1 MNATLSPFA
10 GLREKAVLLLGVML
24 LTFMAAPARAAID
37 LPNVPLQSGAAV
49 PPNIMFIIDDSG
61 SMHWEIMPDENLG
74 GTYYIFPRVNGIY
87 GAGDYA
93 NIVYSFVE
101 TANPNVI
108 RRSPSGNTTFYNPA
122 LTYQPWT
129 RPDGSLFPPATPA
142 NALYNPYEPGRG
154 SLPLTTQQT
163 RFARWR
169 EGTTNRDRN
178 ESFWPVTFYMYKG
191 TGAAGTRTNY
201 VRYQY
206 RTNTWYRW
214 DLAQNISTEASV
226 TQLDW
231 SSVGGPVRTPAEEL
245 QNFANWF
252 SFYRSRIL
260 AARGGIGRAFA
271 QLPTPTDEAPAPRVG
286 FGALNRTNVTVD
298 GVSDST
304 ILTGVRPFD
313 QAGREVFFEQL
324 YGLSVPPA
332 NTPLRR
338 ALDAAGR
345 YYSRTDDRGPWSST
359 PGVQGGTDLSCRAS
373 FTILMTD
380 GYWNGAQAATPGARA
395 NNDGTN
401 GTEISGPNNPPYT
414 YIAGPPF
421 SDTRNNTLADVAMYY
436 WNRDLR
442 PDLPNRVPAT
452 TQNPAFWQHMVTYG
466 VGLGVTGSVDPDAA
480 FEAIE
485 TGATINW
492 ADPSTN
498 PGKIDDLLHAA
509 VNSRGG
515 FFSAQDPEE
524 FAQELLGVLT
534 SIVERTSSAS
544 NVTTNSTSLDDGSR
558 IYQASYLAGQ
568 WSGELA
574 AFPVTASGVSGTSSW
589 RASNIY
595 TPAGWQTRN
604 IFTNVATGT
613 GPGATGRR
621 FQALDQLN
629 AAQQTALRRG
639 NNAAYGQ
646 AVLDYLLGRQ
656 NNERQFDG
664 ALGFRDRTRV
674 LGDIIHS
681 SPVLIRETS
690 TPNPHATIFV
700 GANDGKLHAFDAV
713 TGAYRFGYVPRHID
727 WNALATL
734 SDQNYGH
741 RYFVDGD
748 IAISSRAQ
756 TGGRNI
762 LVGSLGRGGKGLYAL
777 DVTNPSGFG
786 VNDVLWEFT
795 DPDLGN
801 VLGKPIIARLTDGTN
816 AVIVGNGPNSATN
829 RAFLFIINLEN
840 GNLIAKVDT
849 TAGSEADPN
858 GLWTPRG
865 WDLDANG
872 AVDYVYAGDLHGN
885 MWKFD
890 QASNGNWQ
898 VAFRQGTNRFPLF
911 TAQGPGGSRQPI
923 TSGPSIALDPQTFR
937 RWVFFGTGRYLT
949 LGDPSND
956 SVQTWYGVIDD
967 DDTRIQ
973 GPREPQLLRRS
984 IEIEEVIDGR
994 RLRAFEQG
1002 DAAELADK
1010 RGWFIDL
1017 VPLSG
1022 TPEGERIVSDSLIF
1036 GRVLLSASIAPT
1048 DDPCEVGGSGYINAI
1063 DAFTGAA
1070 LDLPFFDVDG
1080 DGEFD
1085 EGDFIGQP
1093 GTAVGSVDLG
1103 VGMPTLPAI
1112 IRQILVG
1119 GGSSGQTGDININDP
1134 TDVGRISW
1142 REIVRD

>member
-10 GLREKAVLLLGVML
+10 GLREKALLLLGVML

-61 SMHWEIMPDENLG
+61 SMHWEIMPDENMG
-74 GTYYIFPRVNGIY
+74 GTNYIFPRRVNNIY

-93 NIVYSFVE
+93 NRVFWFTE
-101 TANPNVI
+101 AHWLNVS
-108 RRSPSGNTTFYNPA
+108 RRSSTGNTTFYNPA
-122 LTYQPWT
+122 VDYLPWV
-129 RPDGSLFPPATPA
+129 DSQGNVFPQAPPA
-142 NALYNPYEPGRG
+142 NAPYNPFRPDLARLNLVNQA
-154 SLPLTTQQT
+154 SL
-163 RFARWR
+163 RAEWR
-169 EGTTNRDRN
+169 T
-178 ESFWPVTFYMYKG
+178 G
-191 TGAAGTRTNY
+191 TGAFTDETRTFWPMTFYVHKGGAQNNVANY
-201 VRYQY
+201 IRFQN
-206 RTNTWYRW
+206 RNGTWYRR
-214 DLAQNISTEASV
+214 DLATTNEASV
-226 TQLDW
+226 TSLDW
-231 SSVGGPVRTPAEEL
+231 TALGGPVRTPAQEA

-252 SFYRSRIL
+252 SYSRSRIL
-260 AARGGIGRAFA
+260 SARGGIGRAFSS
-271 QLPTPTDEAPAPRVG
+271 LPEPTDEAPAPRVG
-286 FGALNRTNVTVD
+286 YGSINKANDTVD
-298 GVSDST
+298 GVSLPT
-304 ILTGVRPFD
+304 IIRGVRPFTGTSREEFFQLLYD
-313 QAGREVFFEQL
+313 RSIPNAG
-324 YGLSVPPA
+324 
-332 NTPLRR
+332 TPLRR
-338 ALDAAGR
+338 SIDAAGR
-345 YYSRTDDRGPWSST
+345 YFQRADDRGPWSDT
-359 PGVQGGTDLSCRAS
+359 PGEPGGTDLSCRQS
-373 FTILMTD
+373 FAILMTD
-380 GYWNGAQAATPGARA
+380 GYWNGPTPGGQAGG
-395 NNDGTN
+395 NTDNTTGQT
-401 GTEISGPNNPPYT
+401 ISGPNNPDFT
-414 YIAGPPF
+414 YIPRAPF
-421 SDTRNNTLADVAMYY
+421 ADNRSDTLADYAMYY
-436 WNRDLR
+436 WKTDLR
-442 PDLPNRVPAT
+442 PDLPNRVPT
-452 TQNPAFWQHMVTYG
+452 TTSNPAFWQHMVTYG
-466 VGLGVTGSVDPDAA
+466 VGLGVTGSVDPQAA
-480 FEAIE
+480 FDAIE
-485 TGATINW
+485 SGATINW
-492 ADPSTN
+492 GDPATN

-515 FFSAQDPEE
+515 FFSAQNPVE
-524 FAQELLGVLT
+524 FAEELQGVLT
-534 SIVERTSSAS
+534 SIIERTSSAS

-621 FQALDQLN
+621 FQSLDQLN

-639 NNAAYGQ
+639 NDAAYGQ

-801 VLGKPIIARLTDGTN
+801 VLGKPIIARLSADTN

-840 GNLIAKVDT
+840 GDLIAKIDT
-849 TAGSEADPN
+849 TAGSAADPN

-872 AVDYVYAGDLHGN
+872 FVDYIYAGDLHGN

-890 QASNGNWQ
+890 KASNGNWQ